1 MQIKAS
7 ILEENSHST
16 HSAEEDIR
24 NREIMIYVNGEL
36 VHRND
41 AKVSVYDSGFML
53 GDGMWEG
60 MRLYDGKWAF
70 FNEHMDR
77 LFSACKAVGIDIGL
91 DRDGVFEALTRTAEA
106 NAMVTDAHCRL
117 MVTRGLKE
125 KPFQHPQ
132 LSRSGPTV
140 VIIIEH
146 SKPVQSLQSRG
157 ISLATVPQVRGLPM
171 SQDAKYNSH
180 SKLNCVIACLQAEQ
194 AGADEGLMLDP
205 HGFVNT
211 TNACNFFIVRS
222 GEVWTST
229 GDYCMNG
236 ITRQNIINLCRDN
249 KIPVFTK
256 NFSLVE
262 TYSADEA
269 FLTGTFG
276 AQTPVATIDGKP
288 IGNYE
293 GLGPITRRLQGLYMN
308 LVRKNTARDQR
319 LIQPQV
325 NRGYG
330 VARL

>member
-24 NREIMIYVNGEL
+24 NRDIMIYVNGEL

-77 LFSACKAVGIDIGL
+77 LFSACKAVGINIGL

-236 ITRQNIINLCRDN
+236 ITRQNIINLCREN

-293 GLGPITRRLQGLYMN
+293 GLGPVTRRLQDLYMN
-308 LVRKNTARDQR
+308 LVRENTA
-319 LIQPQV
+319 
-325 NRGYG
+325 
-330 VARL
+330 